1 MIATP
6 SNEGRA
12 AHSIPD
18 MPRKPKKGYF
28 VRGHF
33 VAEGSEL
40 DQELKRELK
49 GGIEVSKTDL
59 KRESADLQALGEAL
73 MTLRA
78 DLLARLELPDGLIDA
93 LAEARRITNFE
104 GRRRQMQ
111 YIGKL
116 MRKLDAAT
124 LDAARIALDEQ
135 SRGPAQDTAL
145 LHQAEQWRDRLI
157 ADDDALGG
165 WIETHPA
172 TDAQQL
178 RALVRQARKDLL
190 AGKPGEA
197 PRQGKAYREVFQIV
211 RSHLAAHGDDD
222 HGEQAAAES
231 REEDA

>member
-1 MIATP
+1 
-6 SNEGRA
+6 
-12 AHSIPD
+12 
-18 MPRKPKKGYF
+18 
-28 VRGHF
+28 
-33 VAEGSEL
+33 
-40 DQELKRELK
+40 
-49 GGIEVSKTDL
+49 
-59 KRESADLQALGEAL
+59 
-73 MTLRA
+73 
-78 DLLARLELPDGLIDA
+78 
-93 LAEARRITNFE
+93 
-104 GRRRQMQ
+104 MQ

-135 SRGPAQDTAL
+135 NRGPAQDTAL
-145 LHQAEQWRDRLI
+145 LHEAEQWRDRLI

-190 AGKPGEA
+190 AGRPGEA

-211 RSHLAAHGDDD
+211 RSHLAAHGNAD